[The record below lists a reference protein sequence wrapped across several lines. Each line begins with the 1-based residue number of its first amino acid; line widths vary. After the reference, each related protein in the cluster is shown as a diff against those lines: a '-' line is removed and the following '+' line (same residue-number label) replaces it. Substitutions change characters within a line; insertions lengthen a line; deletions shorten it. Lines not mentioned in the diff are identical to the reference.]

1 MLEEN
6 QTGPRNPHNTTHVS
20 SDCERWAECYSGLS
34 RRWSYHTENT
44 HCNPLF
50 ITSFIYYV
58 SITLLK
64 INEMRTSWKEGNWKF
79 LRDRRMREAG
89 RQPVK
94 DFWLTQ
100 RAILDSSDSTRIMG
114 IIFRNVSGR
123 ERACR
128 SSAGQ
133 QQHLGSLHQKGE
145 AFRETHHEKK
155 LFKRGAQWPFIFKGA
170 SRFWWKEREWVVRIK
185 SFIISDGVG
194 PEIRSEQK
202 HKMSF

>member
-6 QTGPRNPHNTTHVS
+6 QTGARNPHDTTHVS
-20 SDCERWAECYSGLS
+20 SDCERWADCYKGLS
-34 RRWSYHTENT
+34 RRGSCHTENT

-50 ITSFIYYV
+50 IPSFIYYV

-64 INEMRTSWKEGNWKF
+64 INEMRTSRKEGNWKF

-100 RAILDSSDSTRIMG
+100 RAISDSSGSARIMG

-133 QQHLGSLHQKGE
+133 QQHSGVPSSGRGGVQGDPPWEEGVQKRCSVT
-145 AFRETHHEKK
+145 FH
-155 LFKRGAQWPFIFKGA
+155 F
-170 SRFWWKEREWVVRIK
+170 
-185 SFIISDGVG
+185 
-194 PEIRSEQK
+194 
-202 HKMSF
+202 